1 MRLKRREVKNDSA
14 LSGLLNRKRIL
25 LLVPP
30 SPRPPAT
37 KKKKRGGLTLVNNY
51 LHLDVLV

>member
-14 LSGLLNRKRIL
+14 LSGLLNRRRIL

-30 SPRPPAT
+30 HSPTT